1 MVSGE
6 QVNSLQMPPRL
17 LDERMVL
24 LHASSGI
31 SMCLAVVQA
40 VEIVII
46 SVMRRYPGARRFC
59 YVVSGITKV
68 QQRPHIDMDPEEES
82 PSH

>member
-1 MVSGE
+1 
-6 QVNSLQMPPRL
+6 
-17 LDERMVL
+17 
-24 LHASSGI
+24 
-31 SMCLAVVQA
+31 MCLAVVQA